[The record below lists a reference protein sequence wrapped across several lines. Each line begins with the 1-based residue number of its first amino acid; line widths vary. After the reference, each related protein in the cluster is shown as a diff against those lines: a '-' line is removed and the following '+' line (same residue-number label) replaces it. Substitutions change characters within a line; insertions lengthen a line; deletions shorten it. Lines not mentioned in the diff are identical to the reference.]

1 LSLSMFEAK
10 LASASTFKKV
20 LEAIR
25 ELLTDATWDCRESGI
40 ALQAMDSSHVALVA
54 LKLRAEG
61 FDEYRCDR
69 SISLGL
75 NLTNMSKIV
84 KTAAN
89 DDSLVLRAK
98 EDDDTLAL
106 IFQSP
111 NEDRYCQYEIKL
123 MDLDAEHL
131 GIPDTEYDCVVS
143 MPSSEFS
150 RIVRDLGQIGESL
163 TITCT
168 KSGII
173 FSSKGDL
180 GTGSITLRQTTYMDD
195 EEDNKGVSINMTSP
209 CCVTFASKY
218 LNNFAKASPLSNAVQ
233 LSLSSDVPIV
243 VEYKIEDL
251 GYIRYYLAP
260 KIDDDSEIKTEA

>member
-1 LSLSMFEAK
+1 MFEAK

-173 FSSKGDL
+173 FSSKEILAQVRLLCGKQHIWMMRR
-180 GTGSITLRQTTYMDD
+180 IT
-195 EEDNKGVSINMTSP
+195 
-209 CCVTFASKY
+209 
-218 LNNFAKASPLSNAVQ
+218 KASPLSNTVQ